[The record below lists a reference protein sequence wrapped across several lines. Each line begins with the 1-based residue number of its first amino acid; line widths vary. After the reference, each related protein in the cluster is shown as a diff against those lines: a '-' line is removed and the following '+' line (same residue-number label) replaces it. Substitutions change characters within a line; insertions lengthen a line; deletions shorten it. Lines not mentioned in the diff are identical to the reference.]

1 MHAGIAGCSSEA
13 LKPPH
18 VKGLFG
24 KFALSA
30 RTAANLAPHIFC
42 LADRDGLHMLVAVQ
56 YVKGCVLGMAL
67 LGMKTVIPFRGQKEV
82 KGCAGANKHEYAG
95 RVVRL

>member
-1 MHAGIAGCSSEA
+1 
-13 LKPPH
+13 

-42 LADRDGLHMLVAVQ
+42 LADCDGLHMLAAVQ
-56 YVKGCVLGMAL
+56 YVKGCVLGMA
-67 LGMKTVIPFRGQKEV
+67 
-82 KGCAGANKHEYAG
+82 
-95 RVVRL
+95 

>member
-42 LADRDGLHMLVAVQ
+42 LADCDGLHMLVAVQ
-56 YVKGCVLGMAL
+56 YVKGCVLSIAS
-67 LGMKTVIPFRGQKEV
+67 LGVKTVIPFLWVEV

-95 RVVRL
+95 RVFRL

>member
-42 LADRDGLHMLVAVQ
+42 LADCDGLHMLVAVQ
-56 YVKGCVLGMAL
+56 YVKGCVLSIAS
-67 LGMKTVIPFRGQKEV
+67 LGVKTVIPF
-82 KGCAGANKHEYAG
+82 
-95 RVVRL
+95 LW